1 MPYFDLYSKN
11 SYFAFVIPGLCSF
24 CCQYSIISADNSILG
39 SGSIGPGSDAG
50 TYSSSVTSELMSPSR
65 AKLGNGK
72 KYFVKTQ
79 DLEIYQGRSNNTL
92 KSTELA

>member
-1 MPYFDLYSKN
+1 MLFFSAEIYS
-11 SYFAFVIPGLCSF
+11 
-24 CCQYSIISADNSILG
+24 QSADNSLLG
-39 SGSIGPGSDAG
+39 SGSIGLGSDAG

-65 AKLGNGK
+65 TKLGNGK

-92 KSTELA
+92 KFTELA